1 MDNEYKAF
9 LGSLIMNGKSE
20 HSLGFAKEGKEIA
33 VGNEIE
39 CIIMKISNKNF
50 SLYTQKII
58 VESLDVFGNIFYIR
72 SGGNFYIIKKCKNK
86 TSDNSNET
94 SDNSNET
101 SDNSNDN
108 VHFTIS
114 YGTFVNNRI
123 SFQIVLMIENRF
135 PLFINGFS
143 TAIIAE
149 LNINGLY
156 IACSKDNMYLCLIR

>member
-9 LGSLIMNGKSE
+9 LDLLIINGESE
-20 HSLGFAKEGKEIA
+20 HSLGYAKEGKEIA

-39 CIIMKISNKNF
+39 CVIMKISNKKF

-58 VESLDVFGNIFYIR
+58 VESLDIFGNIFYIR
-72 SGGNFYIIKKCKNK
+72 SGENFYIIKKCK
-86 TSDNSNET
+86 
-94 SDNSNET
+94 NET

-114 YGTFVNNRI
+114 YGTFANNRI
-123 SFQIVLMIENRF
+123 SFQIVQMIGNCF

-156 IACSKDNMYLCLIR
+156 IAYSEDNMYLCLIR

>member
-1 MDNEYKAF
+1 MTFFKGGTSMDNEYKAF
-9 LGSLIMNGKSE
+9 LDLLIINGESE

-39 CIIMKISNKNF
+39 CVIMKISNKKF
-50 SLYTQKII
+50 SLHTKKII
-58 VESLDVFGNIFYIR
+58 VESLDIFGNIFYIR
-72 SGGNFYIIKKCKNK
+72 SGGNFYIIKKCKN
-86 TSDNSNET
+86 
-94 SDNSNET
+94 ET

-114 YGTFVNNRI
+114 YGTFTNNRI
-123 SFQIVLMIENRF
+123 SFQIVQMIENCLNCF

-156 IACSKDNMYLCLIR
+156 IACSKDNMYLCLIH

>member
-9 LGSLIMNGKSE
+9 LDLLIINRESE
-20 HSLGFAKEGKEIA
+20 HSLGYAKEGKEIA

-39 CIIMKISNKNF
+39 CVIMKISNKKF

-58 VESLDVFGNIFYIR
+58 VESLDIFGNIFYIR
-72 SGGNFYIIKKCKNK
+72 SGENFYIIKKCK
-86 TSDNSNET
+86 
-94 SDNSNET
+94 NET

-114 YGTFVNNRI
+114 YGTFANNRI
-123 SFQIVLMIENRF
+123 SFQIIQMIENCF

-156 IACSKDNMYLCLIR
+156 IAYSEDNMYLCLIH

>member
-20 HSLGFAKEGKEIA
+20 HSFGYAKEGKEIA

-39 CIIMKISNKNF
+39 CMIMKISNKEI
-50 SLYTQKII
+50 SLNTQKII

-114 YGTFVNNRI
+114 YGTFTNNRI

>member
-94 SDNSNET
+94 SDNSN
-101 SDNSNDN
+101 DN

>member
-86 TSDNSNET
+86 TSDNSN
-94 SDNSNET
+94 
-101 SDNSNDN
+101 
-108 VHFTIS
+108 
-114 YGTFVNNRI
+114 GTFVNNRI